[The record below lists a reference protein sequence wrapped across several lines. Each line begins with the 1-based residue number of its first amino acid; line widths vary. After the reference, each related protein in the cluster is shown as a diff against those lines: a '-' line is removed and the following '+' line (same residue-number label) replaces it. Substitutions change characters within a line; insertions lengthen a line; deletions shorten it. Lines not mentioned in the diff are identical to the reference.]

1 MLIKREDLYFRFL
14 PIILGFNLIR
24 PQHLLRRKDIK
35 LHQLP
40 SSLLSARMALLL
52 LLIDILLG
60 VVGFTLIEGFGL
72 MDAVYMTIITLSTV
86 GYTEV
91 QPLST
96 IGQLFTSV
104 FILLNIGLFAYLV
117 SVFSYY
123 IIEGEIFKNMHTNLI
138 RDNIDKLSGHVI
150 LCGYGRY
157 GKEAAGHFLKHDIPF
172 VIVDESEEEIE
183 NLQKSEKELLYILDD
198 ATHDEAL
205 VQAGIQRARALV
217 TSLPEDA
224 DNVFTVLTAR
234 QLNPKINIISRA
246 KDPRSER
253 KLMLAGADHVVMP
266 EQIGGFYMA
275 TLVSQPGAV
284 EFFSFIT
291 NEYRSDI
298 GFEEVT
304 YKELPPTCQGLSIR
318 DLNLRS
324 ATGTNIIGFKHAEGN
339 YEVNPSPDT
348 VLAPNTSFIALGNE
362 EQLTALRNF
371 FYNYPEEEKKESS

>member
-1 MLIKREDLYFRFL
+1 
-14 PIILGFNLIR
+14 
-24 PQHLLRRKDIK
+24 
-35 LHQLP
+35 
-40 SSLLSARMALLL
+40 MALLL
-52 LLIDILLG
+52 LLADILLG
-60 VVGFTLIEGFGL
+60 VVGFTLIEGYGL
-72 MDAVYMTIITLSTV
+72 MDAVYMTVITLSTV

-91 QPLST
+91 QPLSAF
-96 IGQLFTSV
+96 GQLFTSF
-104 FILLNIGLFAYLV
+104 FILLNIGLFAYII

-123 IIEGEIFKNMHTNLI
+123 IIEGEIFKNMHTTLI
-138 RDNIDKLSGHVI
+138 RNNIDELSDHVI

-157 GKEAAGHFLKHDIPF
+157 GKEAAGHFLKHGIPF
-172 VIVDESEEEIE
+172 VIIDQSEEEVE
-183 NLQKSEKELLYILDD
+183 NLQKSEQKLLYIQDD

-217 TSLPEDA
+217 TALPEDA

-304 YKELPPTCQGLSIR
+304 YEELPPTCQGLSIR

-362 EQLTALRNF
+362 EQLTALRNL